1 MVNCFTLSTTIL
13 MSAYSVQSSLAFLSI
28 QPRPIQPLCTCAW
41 AFSNNKKMM
50 TVQGPLAETKPD
62 YENIHGPLGPHMDAL
77 FMKLFRS
84 RMAEHVG
91 VDSDKPQDDYMGL
104 MELTS
109 AMNARYSDRSQ
120 VQRIAQD
127 VLSEFV
133 IVVCGSGSGSGV
145 DLRYS

>member
-1 MVNCFTLSTTIL
+1 MVNRFLTLSTIL
-13 MSAYSVQSSLAFLSI
+13 MAAYSVQSSLAFLPNQHQI
-28 QPRPIQPLCTCAW
+28 QPCTCAL
-41 AFSNNKKMM
+41 FSKKM

-62 YENIHGPLGPHMDAL
+62 YESIHGPLGPHMDAL

-133 IVVCGSGSGSGV
+133 HVVVVVLLNCTRRA
-145 DLRYS
+145 D